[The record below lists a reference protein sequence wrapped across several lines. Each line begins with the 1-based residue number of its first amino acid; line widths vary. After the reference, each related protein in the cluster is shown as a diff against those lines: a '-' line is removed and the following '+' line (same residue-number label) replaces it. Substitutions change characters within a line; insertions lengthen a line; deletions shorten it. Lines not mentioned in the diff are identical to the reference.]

1 MVNNAVVKSGS
12 SDIILNNGVIHVLD
26 SVLLPVTDK
35 VGEILL
41 KRNDE
46 FSTLNLLL
54 TITDLAPSL
63 LGL

>member
-1 MVNNAVVKSGS
+1 
-12 SDIILNNGVIHVLD
+12 
-26 SVLLPVTDK
+26 
-35 VGEILL
+35 LL

-63 LGL
+63 LGLWNYLNNYKINADLVLFLC